1 MNTMSDSKKRCDWV
15 SGKNQEYIQYHDKEW
30 GVPVFDDYK
39 QFEFLI
45 LEGAQ
50 AGLSWETILKR
61 RDGYR
66 KAFSNFN
73 PEKVAAYD
81 EQKIL
86 ELINNPEII
95 RNKLKI
101 RSAVKNAKLF
111 LEIQKDFGSFSK
123 YIWKFVGQKPIKN
136 SWDNSD
142 KIPTTSKEAIALSE
156 ALKSRGFSFVGPTII
171 YAHMQATGM
180 VNDHAKDCFRYNEIN

>member
-1 MNTMSDSKKRCDWV
+1 MSDLKKRCSWV
-15 SGKNQEYIQYHDKEW
+15 SEKNQNYIQYHDEEW
-30 GVPVFDDYK
+30 GVPVFDDQK

-61 RDGYR
+61 REGYR

-73 PEKVAAYD
+73 PKIVAAYS

-101 RSAVKNAKLF
+101 KSAVNNAKLF
-111 LEIQKDFGSFSK
+111 LEIQNEFGTFTK

-136 SWDNSD
+136 NWGNSA
-142 KIPTTSKEAIALSE
+142 KIPTTSKQAIALSE
-156 ALKSRGFSFVGPTII
+156 DLKSRGFSFVGPTIV

-180 VNDHAKDCFRYNEIN
+180 VNDHSKDCFRYNEIN